1 MWFWLLKWVLLGPV
15 VRWYARP
22 RVHGRH
28 HVPATGPVI
37 VAANHQAEIDSLVL
51 ALVLP
56 RPPRFLAKAEYYAGG
71 RPGLRGR
78 FDRWLCTVTHQIPV
92 DRDGGTAASASLAAA
107 ERLLREGGVWAIY
120 PEGTRSPD
128 GRLYRGHTG
137 VVRVA
142 RAVPGAVVLPVGLVG
157 AAAVDPPY
165 RRGWR
170 RGRVTVSV
178 GAPVD
183 VSAAVG
189 DVRAATD
196 LLMAQ
201 IGALSGQQ
209 PLAHYPPR
217 RQAA

>member
-1 MWFWLLKWVLLGPV
+1 MWFWVLKWVLLGPV

-22 RVHGRH
+22 VVVGRQ
-28 HVPATGPVI
+28 HVPAAGPVV
-37 VAANHQAEIDSLVL
+37 VAANHRAEIDSLVL

-56 RPPRFLAKAEYYAGG
+56 RRPRFLAKAEYYAGG

-78 FDRWLCTVTHQIPV
+78 FDRWLCSVTGQIPV
-92 DRDGGTAASASLAAA
+92 DRAGGSAASSSLAAA
-107 ERLLREGGVWAIY
+107 TRLLREGGLWAIY

-142 RAVPGAVVLPVGLVG
+142 RAVPGAVVLPVGLSG
-157 AAAVDPPY
+157 TADVDPPR

-170 RGRVTVSV
+170 RGRVHVTI

-183 VSAAVG
+183 VTAG
-189 DVRAATD
+189 DVRAGTD
-196 LLMAQ
+196 ALMRA
-201 IGALSGQQ
+201 IGDLTGQDPQ
-209 PLAHYPPR
+209 DHYP
-217 RQAA
+217 AAA